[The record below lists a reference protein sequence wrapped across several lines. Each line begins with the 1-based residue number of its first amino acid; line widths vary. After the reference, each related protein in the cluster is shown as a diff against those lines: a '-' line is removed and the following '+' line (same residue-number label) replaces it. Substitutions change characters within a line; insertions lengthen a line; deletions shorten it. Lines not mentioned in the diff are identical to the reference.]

1 MVVHLQL
8 VPNDPQGP
16 FVEAL
21 QRGDT
26 TARARWFDIEVAR
39 VQGLVVRLVGPR
51 ADLDDL
57 VHDVFVQA
65 FASVQRFRGGG
76 DDLKAWLTGVTV
88 RVVRGQLRK
97 WRVRRLVLLWRTS
110 DDDVEP
116 DAPSAD
122 ASPAERAAVAR
133 TWALLTGLPTDER
146 IAFAL
151 RYFQGLEL
159 TEVADA
165 MDVSLSTAKRRLH
178 AARERVLAAAR
189 VDPLLVEWLPE
200 LEP

>member
-1 MVVHLQL
+1 VVAHLQL

-97 WRVRRLVLLWRTS
+97 WRVRRLVMPWRTS